1 MLNNQLI
8 KLLMIPD
15 DDTYKEVPMFLDYIY
30 KKQDFFQYKHLTI
43 KGENDLFFNKIF
55 TFQMQNYQL

>member
-1 MLNNQLI
+1 
-8 KLLMIPD
+8 MIPD